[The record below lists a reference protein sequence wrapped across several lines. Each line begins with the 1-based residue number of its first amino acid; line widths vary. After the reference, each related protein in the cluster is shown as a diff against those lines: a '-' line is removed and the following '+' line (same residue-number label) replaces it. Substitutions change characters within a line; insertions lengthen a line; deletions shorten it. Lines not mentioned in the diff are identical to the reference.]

1 MSRPNSLPSLSLDSL
16 SDVILLEMA
25 AMHPRLSEEREA
37 ELKRR
42 LFRLAVAADAGECEP
57 EDLMRLFTAAMDE
70 I

>member
-1 MSRPNSLPSLSLDSL
+1 
-16 SDVILLEMA
+16 MA